1 MTGAQDL
8 KPYNVLFISSGNAG
22 RSAMAEAIL
31 NRDGGG
37 RFKAFSAGTEPSG
50 ELHSL
55 AVETLVA
62 EGYSIEG
69 LRAKNVSDFLGPDA
83 PKMDFI
89 FTLSDET
96 AGEIAPEW
104 PGNPVTA
111 HWAIENPALV
121 DGSPIARE
129 RAFEQA
135 FKYTRNR
142 VRAFA
147 ALPLGTLDR
156 LALHSQ
162 LAQIGRATP
171 EADKL
176 AG

>member
-1 MTGAQDL
+1 MTGAHDL
-8 KPYNVLFISSGNAG
+8 KSYNVLFISSGNAG

-37 RFKAFSAGTEPSG
+37 RFKAFSAGTDPSG
-50 ELHSL
+50 EIHPL
-55 AVETLVA
+55 AIETLVA
-62 EGYSIEG
+62 EGCSIAG
-69 LRAKNVSDFLGPDA
+69 LRAKNVSDFLTPDA

-89 FTLSDET
+89 FTLCDDA

-104 PGNPVTA
+104 PGDPVTA
-111 HWAIENPALV
+111 HWGIENPAAV
-121 DGSPIARE
+121 EGSPIARE
-129 RAFEQA
+129 RAFEVT
-135 FKYTRNR
+135 FKYLRNR

-156 LALHSQ
+156 LSLHSH
-162 LAQIGRATP
+162 LAEIGRSD
-171 EADKL
+171 EEGQRR